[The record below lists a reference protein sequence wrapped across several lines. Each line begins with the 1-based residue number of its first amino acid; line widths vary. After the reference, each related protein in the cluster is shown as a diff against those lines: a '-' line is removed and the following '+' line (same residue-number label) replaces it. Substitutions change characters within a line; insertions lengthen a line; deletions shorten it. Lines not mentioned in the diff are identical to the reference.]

1 MTSADH
7 PKPPQGKTQYVYEWL
22 RERIMSGAMSPGEP
36 IRQNT
41 VAKQLGVSASPVRE
55 AFRRLETV
63 GLISHTDN
71 LGAAVSELNEDDLQ
85 EVYLLRGVMEGLA
98 AKLAAEKRTDD
109 DVTRL
114 REILAR
120 AEAKFPGDDEPGELA
135 KLSREF
141 HDEIARIG
149 SPDVIAPRVQQL
161 WWAYPVPQSTSLWGD
176 RDWARGIL
184 TVHKEMVD
192 ALERGDGETAERL
205 GRDHV
210 QASGRDRLDTAERQ
224 QTS

>member
-1 MTSADH
+1 M
-7 PKPPQGKTQYVYEWL
+7 YEWL

-41 VAKQLGVSASPVRE
+41 IAKQLGVSASPVRE
-55 AFRRLETV
+55 AFRRLESV

-109 DVTRL
+109 DLKRL
-114 REILAR
+114 RSLLER
-120 AEAKFPGDDEPGELA
+120 AEVLIHEEYEPGDLA

-141 HDEIARIG
+141 HDEISRIG
-149 SPDVIAPRVQQL
+149 SPGVIAPRVQQL
-161 WWAYPVPQSTSLWGD
+161 WFAYPIPQSTSLWAD
-176 RDWARGIL
+176 REWAKNIL
-184 TVHKEMVD
+184 AVHRQMLE
-192 ALERGDGETAERL
+192 ALERGDGEAAERL

-210 QASGRDRLDTAERQ
+210 HATGRERVERAERGVDD
-224 QTS
+224 